1 MARLVYFSLSLVLIA
16 LDRLLKAWAASA
28 LDLSV
33 PIPLIG
39 QAIRLNR
46 IHNVGGA
53 FGIFPRSGI
62 LFIAVSSVV
71 SAGLVV
77 FLGFAQPKSALLK
90 TGLSLVL
97 AGAVGNLVDRLTLG
111 YVLDFAEFR
120 GLFIFNLADACITIG
135 IALVLI
141 QVFLRGDRD
150 RPVRETDRP

>member
-1 MARLVYFSLSLVLIA
+1 MARFVFFSLSLVLVA

-33 PIPLIG
+33 PVPVLG
-39 QAIRLNR
+39 QVVRLNR

-77 FLGFAQPKSALLK
+77 FLGFAHPRSALLK

-97 AGAVGNLVDRLTLG
+97 AGAIGNLIDRLTLG

-150 RPVRETDRP
+150 RPIGEAPRP